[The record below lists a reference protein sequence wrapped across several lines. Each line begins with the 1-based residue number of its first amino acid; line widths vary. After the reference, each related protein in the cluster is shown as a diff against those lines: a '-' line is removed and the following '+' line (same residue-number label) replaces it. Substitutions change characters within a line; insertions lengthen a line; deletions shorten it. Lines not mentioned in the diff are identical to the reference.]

1 MSCNLRIFAN
11 ARDAPIDLLHLFAI
25 ECEFVQ
31 IGLRLAQLL
40 TQLGA
45 LRRAGSDD
53 REAKRE
59 TEIRSREEGPMIQCV
74 RDTK

>member
-1 MSCNLRIFAN
+1 MTCNLRIFAN

-25 ECEFVQ
+25 ERELVQ
-31 IGLRLAQLL
+31 IGLRLGQLL

-45 LRRAGSDD
+45 LWRARSDD
-53 REAKRE
+53 REAERE
-59 TEIRSREEGPMIQCV
+59 TEIRSREEGRMIKCV